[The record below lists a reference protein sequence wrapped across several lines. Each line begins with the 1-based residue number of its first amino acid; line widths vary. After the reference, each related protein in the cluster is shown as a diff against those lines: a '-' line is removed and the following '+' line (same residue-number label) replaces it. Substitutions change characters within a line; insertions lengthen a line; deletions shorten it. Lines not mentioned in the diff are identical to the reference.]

1 MSTMT
6 ALSRAEFTLLGRNRV
21 LLFNALVMPL
31 VLPIVLL
38 VVAGRDGGLTDAGVS
53 AALEIFALF
62 LLVFLVYYN
71 LLSVYATRRDE
82 LVLKRLRTGEST
94 DAQILLGPAVPSFLL
109 TLLLGV
115 IVGVVVV
122 VLGGGIPVNVLLIA
136 AALVGGAALFAA
148 LALITSAFTRN
159 AEAAQITSLPV
170 ILLAMLGS
178 SLLRDVVPES
188 LADVVALTPMAAVS
202 DLLNLGWFGTTSVG
216 DAAGGADS
224 VGFAS
229 TFAEA
234 GQPALVM
241 LAWIAGSVLIA
252 RTHFR
257 WEPRS

>member
-1 MSTMT
+1 MSTLT
-6 ALSRAEFTLLGRNRV
+6 SLSRAEFTLLGRNRV
-21 LLFNALVMPL
+21 LLFNAVVMPL
-31 VLPIVLL
+31 IFPIVLL
-38 VVAGRDGGLTDAGVS
+38 IIGVRSGGLEDAGVS

-94 DAQILLGPAVPSFLL
+94 DGQILLGPAVPSLVL
-109 TLLLGV
+109 TLILSA
-115 IVGVVVV
+115 IVGGAIVI
-122 VLGGGIPVNVLLIA
+122 LGGSAPVNVLLVA
-136 AALVGGAALFAA
+136 LALVGGAALFAA

-159 AEAAQITSLPV
+159 AEAAQITSLPI

-178 SLLRDVVPES
+178 SFLRDVVPES
-188 LADVVALTPMAAVS
+188 FADVVALTPMAAVT
-202 DLLNLGWFGTTSVG
+202 DLLNLGWFGTLSPG
-216 DAAGGADS
+216 EAS

-229 TFAEA
+229 TFADA
-234 GQPALVM
+234 AQPALVV
-241 LAWIAGSVLIA
+241 AWIAGSLLIA

>member
-1 MSTMT
+1 MSTLT

-31 VLPIVLL
+31 VIPIALL
-38 VVAGRDGGLTDAGVS
+38 LVAGRDGGLTDTGVS
-53 AALEIFALF
+53 AALETFALF

-82 LVLKRLRTGEST
+82 LVLKRLRTGESS
-94 DAQILLGPAVPSFLL
+94 DQQILLGPAVPSLLL
-109 TLLLGV
+109 TVVLGV
-115 IVGVVVV
+115 IVGAVVTA
-122 VLGGGIPVNVLLIA
+122 LGGGAPVNAVLVA
-136 AALVGGAALFAA
+136 VALLGGAVLFAA
-148 LALITSAFTRN
+148 LALITSAFTRT
-159 AEAAQITSLPV
+159 AEAAQITSLPI

-188 LADVVALTPMAAVS
+188 LADVVALTPMAAVA

-216 DAAGGADS
+216 GVSMGLTSTFVAAGR
-224 VGFAS
+224 
-229 TFAEA
+229 
-234 GQPALVM
+234 PALVM
-241 LAWIAGSVLIA
+241 VAWTVGSLLIA

>member
-1 MSTMT
+1 MSTVT
-6 ALSRAEFTLLGRNRV
+6 ALSKAEFTLLGRNRV

-31 VLPIVLL
+31 IFPVAVLII
-38 VVAGRDGGLTDAGVS
+38 GKRNGGLEAAGVS

-94 DAQILLGPAVPSFLL
+94 DTQILLGAAVPSLLL
-109 TLLLGV
+109 TVLLT
-115 IVGVVVV
+115 IVVGAVVVA
-122 VLGGGIPVNVLLIA
+122 LGGGVPVNVVLVAVALI
-136 AALVGGAALFAA
+136 GGAALFAA

-159 AEAAQITSLPV
+159 AEAAQITSLPI

-178 SLLRDVVPES
+178 SLLRDVVPDS
-188 LADVVALTPMAAVS
+188 LSRVVGLTPMAAVT
-202 DLLNLGWFGTTSVG
+202 DLLNLGWFGNTTVG
-216 DAAGGADS
+216 ETS

-229 TFAEA
+229 TFTEA
-234 GQPALVM
+234 GMPLLVM
-241 LAWIAGSVLIA
+241 AAWIAGSLVIA

>member
-31 VLPIVLL
+31 IFPVALL
-38 VVAGRDGGLTDAGVS
+38 LIGGRDEGLTDTGVG

-62 LLVFLVYYN
+62 LMVFLVYYN

-82 LVLKRLRTGEST
+82 LVLKRLRTGESS
-94 DAQILLGPAVPSFLL
+94 DAQILLGPAIPSLIL
-109 TLLLGV
+109 TV
-115 IVGVVVV
+115 ILSLVIGGVVVM
-122 VLGGGIPVNVLLIA
+122 LGGSAPVNVVLVAL
-136 AALVGGAALFAA
+136 ALVGGSALFAA

-170 ILLAMLGS
+170 ILLAMAGS
-178 SLLRDVVPES
+178 SLLREVIPAS
-188 LADVVALTPMAAVS
+188 LADVVSLTPMAAVT
-202 DLLNLGWFGTTSVG
+202 DLLYLGWFGNV
-216 DAAGGADS
+216 AAGEASAGFVASFAD
-224 VGFAS
+224 
-229 TFAEA
+229 A
-234 GQPALVM
+234 GRPALVM
-241 LAWIAGSVLIA
+241 GAWILGSLLIA